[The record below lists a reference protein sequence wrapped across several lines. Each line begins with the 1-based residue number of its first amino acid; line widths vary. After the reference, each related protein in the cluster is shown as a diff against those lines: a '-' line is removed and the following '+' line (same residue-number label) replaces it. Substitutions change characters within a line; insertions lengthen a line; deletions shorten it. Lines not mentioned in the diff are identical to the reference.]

1 MKKSLLA
8 VALLGAFSGA
18 AFAQSSV
25 TIYGLVD
32 AGISRDD
39 NGGAAG
45 AKLGLDSGLQNG
57 SRLGFKGTEDLGGGL
72 KANFVLESGLKVD
85 TGTYDQGGL
94 AFGRQAYVGLS
105 GDFGAVNL
113 GRQKS
118 ITYSIAE
125 AVDPFSLGLAGNIDR
140 LFKVGTRR
148 DNAVTYSTTNLSGF
162 VGSAQYAFGEV
173 AGNNSANRTVGVS
186 GVYSA
191 GPVYAAIAYE
201 KNNDVNGNES
211 IASNGGGK
219 KVFVGGTY
227 DFGVAKAHAAFESVK
242 GSVSPTNL
250 AETEQRVYMIGATVP
265 FGASSFLVDYTRV
278 KDQNQSNANANQ
290 IALGYLYALSKR
302 TNLYTSFSRTAND
315 SNVAYNAGANGA
327 TDKLFSAGIRHL
339 F

>member
-1 MKKSLLA
+1 MKKSLIA

-45 AKLGLDSGLQNG
+45 SKLGLDSGLQNG
-57 SRLGFKGTEDLGGGL
+57 SRIGFKGTEDLGGGL

-118 ITYSIAE
+118 VTYSIGE

-173 AGNNSANRTVGVS
+173 AGNNSANRTVGLS

-191 GPVYAAIAYE
+191 GPVYAAVAYE
-201 KNNDVNGNES
+201 KANDVNGND
-211 IASNGGGK
+211 AVGGK
-219 KVFVGGTY
+219 KVFVGGVY
-227 DFGVAKAHAAFESVK
+227 DFGVAKAHVAFESIK
-242 GSVSPTNL
+242 GSTSVTNL
-250 AETEQRVYMIGATVP
+250 AGTEQRVWMIGTTVP
-265 FGASSFLVDYTRV
+265 FGPGSFLADYTRV
-278 KDQNQSNANANQ
+278 TDQNVSNANANQ
-290 IALGYLYALSKR
+290 FALGYLYALSKR

-315 SNVAYNAGANGA
+315 ANVAYNAGANGA
-327 TDKLFSAGIRHL
+327 TDKLFNVGVRHV

>member
-25 TIYGLVD
+25 TVYGIVD

-39 NGGAAG
+39 NGGPAG
-45 AKLGLDSGLQNG
+45 AKLGQDSGLQSG

-72 KANFVLESGLKVD
+72 KANFVLESGIKED

-118 ITYSIAE
+118 VTYSIGE
-125 AVDPFSLGLAGNIDR
+125 AVDPFAIGLAGDMNR
-140 LFKVGTRR
+140 LFKTSTRR
-148 DNAVTYSTTNLSGF
+148 DNAVTYTTTNLSGF

-173 AGNNSANRTVGVS
+173 AGNNTANRTVGVS
-186 GVYSA
+186 GTYSA
-191 GPVYAAIAYE
+191 GPLFAALAYE
-201 KNNDVNGNES
+201 KVNDANGND
-211 IASNGGGK
+211 AVGGK

-227 DFGVAKAHAAFESVK
+227 NFDVVKAHAAYETIK
-242 GSVSPTNL
+242 GSVSATNL
-250 AETEQRVYMIGATVP
+250 TETEQRLWMIGATVP
-265 FGASSFLVDYTRV
+265 FGASAFLIDYTRL
-278 KDQNQSNANANQ
+278 KDQNVSNADANQ
-290 IALGYLYALSKR
+290 IALGYTYALSKR
-302 TNLYTSFSRTAND
+302 TNLYTSYSRTAND
-315 SNVAYNAGANGA
+315 SKVAYNAGANGA
-327 TDKLFSAGIRHL
+327 TDKFFNFGIRHA